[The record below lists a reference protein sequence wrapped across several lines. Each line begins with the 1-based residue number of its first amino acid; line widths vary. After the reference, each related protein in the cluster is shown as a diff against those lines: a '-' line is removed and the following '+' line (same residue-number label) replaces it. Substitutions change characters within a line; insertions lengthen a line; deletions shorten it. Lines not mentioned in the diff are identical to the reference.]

1 MTVAN
6 NFEFAAEEIQRV
18 PALQMIVEVLK
29 SFVIVCPTKRFRPAP
44 PAPQGQPGCLRKRTF
59 CSRQCSMIPFLSAKN
74 LGFQESKNCCRL
86 PFLSSTLFKAV
97 TKGWPLLIKGNAP
110 SLNDVSA
117 NALSNRL
124 AHSMQAGVQPLL
136 RQMIHNVRVKDDGLN
151 GVAERYGAVPKTRCF
166 QNLTNLRGE

>member
-1 MTVAN
+1 MN
-6 NFEFAAEEIQRV
+6 
-18 PALQMIVEVLK
+18 
-29 SFVIVCPTKRFRPAP
+29 
-44 PAPQGQPGCLRKRTF
+44 
-59 CSRQCSMIPFLSAKN
+59 PFLSTKN

-97 TKGWPLLIKGNAP
+97 TKGRPLLIKENAP
-110 SLNDVSA
+110 SLDDVSA
-117 NALSNRL
+117 TALSNCL

-151 GVAERYGAVPKTRCF
+151 GVAERYGTVPKTRCF

>member
-6 NFEFAAEEIQRV
+6 NFEFAAEEVQRV
-18 PALQMIVEVLK
+18 PALHVIVEVLK
-29 SFVIVCPTKRFRPAP
+29 SFVIVCPTKRIRPAP
-44 PAPQGQPGCLRKRTF
+44 PVPQRQPGYIRKRTF

-86 PFLSSTLFKAV
+86 PFFSSTLFKAV
-97 TKGWPLLIKGNAP
+97 TKGRPHLIKGNAP
-110 SLNDVSA
+110 SLDDVPA
-117 NALSNRL
+117 NALSNCF
-124 AHSMQAGVQPLL
+124 AHSMQTGVQPLL

-151 GVAERYGAVPKTRCF
+151 GVAERYGAVPKTRCL